1 VTAERGPA
9 DQDEPVAAGPPAGGA
24 TVRCPF
30 CGSER
35 TRLES
40 PFGSTLGFAL
50 YWCEG
55 CRTAFEYLKW
65 EDEPA
70 R

>member
-1 VTAERGPA
+1 VPA
-9 DQDEPVAAGPPAGGA
+9 RSSGEAGPGGGA
-24 TVRCPF
+24 PGRAVRCPF
-30 CGSER
+30 CGSDR

-50 YWCEG
+50 YWCER

-65 EDEPA
+65 EDEPS

>member
-1 VTAERGPA
+1 MMDAPA
-9 DQDEPVAAGPPAGGA
+9 ARP
-24 TVRCPF
+24 VRCPF
-30 CGSER
+30 CGSDD

-40 PFGSTLGFAL
+40 AFGSTLGFAL
-50 YWCEG
+50 YWCAR
-55 CRTAFEYLKW
+55 CRSAFEYLKW